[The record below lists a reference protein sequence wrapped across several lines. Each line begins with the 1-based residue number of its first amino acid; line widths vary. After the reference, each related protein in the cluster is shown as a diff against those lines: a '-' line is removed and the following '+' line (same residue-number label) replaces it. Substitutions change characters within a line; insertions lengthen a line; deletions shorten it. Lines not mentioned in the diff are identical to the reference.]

1 MKVVMEIEL
10 ELDDNFFG
18 SEPDEIE
25 WLKDEIVVAGRLV
38 VHSNEIGDHL
48 GEITKITNLTITQV
62 KQ

>member
-1 MKVVMEIEL
+1 MEIEL

-25 WLKDEIVVAGRLV
+25 WLKDGIVVAGRLV